1 MPVASQ
7 NNFKNCKKVT
17 KYSILIN
24 WHWQSFIILGW
35 KPNELTHY
43 SLILTS
49 YVLVLQTFG
58 GIFDFDSKSQRLIE
72 VNLQLEDPKVWDD
85 PKQAQ
90 ALGKEKDA

>member
-1 MPVASQ
+1 MAKLYNTGMEAERINSLQSHLNLLRTRVAD
-7 NNFKNCKKVT
+7 
-17 KYSILIN
+17 LR
-24 WHWQSFIILGW
+24 
-35 KPNELTHY
+35 
-43 SLILTS
+43 
-49 YVLVLQTFG
+49 